1 MHRVDAVGQVF
12 CDRIAIFVADQ
23 IVTLGCLG
31 AVIRACGFQENR
43 KLRPGLR
50 RFKLGVAVVGVLDD
64 GDFALDDL
72 LGHIVCCGVIFHG
85 VVLRL
90 CADGINGAVQQIA
103 LGGRDLT
110 DGPVIAADI
119 VFRSK
124 LPVCVR
130 GVGVHKLVALVNAVD
145 GTGKGGIALRQ
156 TRFGVALGDGHI
168 PLFQNV
174 RKALVRDRVPF
185 HRRRLICGDDIAD
198 RRIDFLQRIARADQH
213 IGEYGFACAVGHGVF
228 IHRKPRKRSAVKVKL
243 HAFIQSVFGGLCH
256 DESSALQG
264 VIEIDRCHL
273 TADDGDTAH
282 LLRFVFVVALFGDGV
297 NTGGKVVDLNDT
309 ARTRRNGLVHTI
321 AGDRK
326 GNAFDLAVLTG
337 LDDLGAAVGHF
348 QVKIGFDGIA
358 DRGAV
363 SDHILHRAV
372 RAVMP
377 VAPYHDTLTG
387 IVFGGGDRHRFRR
400 GCFGSD
406 GQRIA
411 AGFKGDPRLLG
422 GKGVI
427 TQHAVGIG
435 QHSRITASIPAQFDR
450 LCLACASGHEAGDD
464 GVLFHAGFHAV
475 IIGRK
480 AAVQRVTC
488 PINGFHSIRTSGVN
502 MIKIGVPFSD
512 YRFPY
517 QHLRR
522 HHVGQLVGIRIIL
535 RTPAEGQISLIAVLH
550 DPPQQGL
557 DGIGIDGA
565 VALGGIVLPVIFA
578 VASIGSF
585 QQTGHTRFDAV
596 TGR

>member
-1 MHRVDAVGQVF
+1 M
-12 CDRIAIFVADQ
+12 
-23 IVTLGCLG
+23 
-31 AVIRACGFQENR
+31 
-43 KLRPGLR
+43 
-50 RFKLGVAVVGVLDD
+50 
-64 GDFALDDL
+64 
-72 LGHIVCCGVIFHG
+72 
-85 VVLRL
+85 
-90 CADGINGAVQQIA
+90 
-103 LGGRDLT
+103 
-110 DGPVIAADI
+110 
-119 VFRSK
+119 
-124 LPVCVR
+124 
-130 GVGVHKLVALVNAVD
+130 
-145 GTGKGGIALRQ
+145 
-156 TRFGVALGDGHI
+156 
-168 PLFQNV
+168 
-174 RKALVRDRVPF
+174 
-185 HRRRLICGDDIAD
+185 
-198 RRIDFLQRIARADQH
+198 
-213 IGEYGFACAVGHGVF
+213 
-228 IHRKPRKRSAVKVKL
+228 KL

-596 TGR
+596 TGRAVKVPDRVQRRHPSLFTGCPAVHIVEFVVSPCAAGVQIDISISGKRHGIGLGGFSGGRCGKGSHAAAQNGCEAEQQGQQPRNAPSIEFFHLLTSLLT